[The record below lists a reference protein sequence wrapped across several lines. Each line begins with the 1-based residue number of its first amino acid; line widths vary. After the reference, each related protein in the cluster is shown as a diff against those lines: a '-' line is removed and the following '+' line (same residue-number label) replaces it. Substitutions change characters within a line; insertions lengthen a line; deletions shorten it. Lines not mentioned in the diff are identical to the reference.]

1 MDQLK
6 IIKTIVFIM
15 TFLLIFG
22 IIMLVNGILN
32 KQQKNSQK
40 NNTEINLQQPKDSS
54 IKNIVTLDNKL
65 YILISGGGLPDRI
78 VVIDANSGKKVT
90 DIKVN

>member
-22 IIMLVNGILN
+22 IIMLVNGMLN
-32 KQQKNSQK
+32 KQKKDSQK
-40 NNTEINLQQPKDSS
+40 NNTEINLQQPKDSA